1 MTTNDAALVVDD
13 LHKLFVSK
21 GETVA
26 AVDGV
31 SFEVPTGSFFTLLGS
46 SGCGK
51 TTTLR
56 CVAGLEQPTAGNIV
70 LGGETVYQAGR
81 RRNVPTSRRDIGMV
95 FQSYAIWPHMSVFKN
110 VAFPLRVE
118 RHPPPRAEIKKR
130 VEEALAAVQLDGLES
145 RMATQLSGGQ
155 QQRLAF
161 ARALVR
167 RPKVLLLDE
176 PLSNLDAKLRGQ
188 MRAEMRALQ
197 RRIGITTLYVTHDQM
212 EALSM
217 SNRIAVMSHG
227 KIVQEGPP
235 RAIYHQPTTRFVADF
250 IGTTNFLEAEVLGP
264 SALDTMRL
272 RTAAGD
278 LDARCPAGVR
288 PGEAVSISVRPENI
302 RVSAEQL
309 SGRNVLEGVLEQ
321 QYFLGE
327 FLDCRVRVGSA
338 VLLCRVHP
346 TVRFHRGDP
355 VWVEVPAELCVVLS
369 DEFGVSAEFDG
380 GDQDEI
386 ESDGID
392 GDTETDPAAGFP
404 VIAGN

>member
-1 MTTNDAALVVDD
+1 MTEPNNLALVVENLQKVFQGKD
-13 LHKLFVSK
+13 
-21 GETVA
+21 ETVA

-56 CVAGLEQPTAGNIV
+56 CVAGLEQPSGGKIT
-70 LGGETVYQAGR
+70 LGGEVVYEAGR
-81 RRNVPTSRRDIGMV
+81 RKNVPTASRDIGMV

-118 RHPPPRAEIKKR
+118 RHRPSRAEIKQR
-130 VEEALAAVQLDGLES
+130 VEEALAAVQLDGLEG

-188 MRAEMRALQ
+188 MRAEMRAIQ

-227 KIVQEGPP
+227 KIVQEGAP
-235 RAIYHQPTTRFVADF
+235 REIYHQPTTRFVADF
-250 IGTTNFLEAEVLGP
+250 IGTTNFIEAEVLGP
-264 SALDTMRL
+264 SAFGAMRL
-272 RTAAGD
+272 RTPAGD
-278 LDARCPAGVR
+278 VEARCPDGVR
-288 PGEAVSISVRPENI
+288 AGESVSISVRPENI
-302 RVSAEQL
+302 RVSAEPL
-309 SGRNVLEGVLEQ
+309 SGSNVLPGVLEQ
-321 QYFLGE
+321 QVFLGE
-327 FLDCRVRVGSA
+327 FLDCRVRVGDMT
-338 VLLCRVHP
+338 LLCRQHP
-346 TVRFHRGDP
+346 TVRFHRNDA
-355 VWVEVPAELCVVLS
+355 VWVDIPAELCVVLS
-369 DEFGVSAEFDG
+369 DEHGVVSDYDG
-380 GDQDEI
+380 GDQDPEPN
-386 ESDGID
+386 D
-392 GDTETDPAAGFP
+392 GDLDMTNFPAVAGL
-404 VIAGN
+404 G